1 VISMMREGYRM
12 LRTSFMQRSTVLGGL
27 LALAVG
33 CAGHAGHSVALYEAG
48 DYTGAARTAD
58 AELAAH
64 PGDEALW
71 QMRIR
76 AALALGDAAGVAKTY
91 AAYRARQ
98 GGEDDRELLRDL
110 AIATLGQA
118 LTAPSVKLKIAAIEA
133 IEAAEL
139 EPLADQVAQ
148 RMRDDDDR
156 VIATAAVAVLHGAPD
171 AGQAVGDMLRSE
183 DAEARRIAVEGTGK
197 KIGKPALGFL
207 EAAGADPD
215 PRVRRAALRWLG
227 QLRDQAAVPLLTQRL
242 RDPEEAVR
250 SAAASALARIGPIG
264 QAGAAQLVELARTA
278 LADRALAVRLAGIE
292 LLAAAHATGEL
303 TALADDRDPTVATE
317 AAIAAGAGPAAA
329 RAAERAASSP
339 EWAVRAGA
347 ANLATRALGKDAALA
362 LANRLAADPELAVR
376 LAAARVLATQPR
388 DRAAAVAI
396 FAAAL
401 ATDHQI
407 DAAVDLAMQDDPRG
421 AQALDDAVRD
431 PVHGAAHR
439 AAAAT
444 AHRTAHRITPGLV
457 AALADDSG
465 AVRVEAAAALALLTR
480 H

>member
-1 VISMMREGYRM
+1 MHRLIVM
-12 LRTSFMQRSTVLGGL
+12 GGL
-27 LALAVG
+27 FALAAAG
-33 CAGHAGHSVALYEAG
+33 CAGHAQHAVALYEAG
-48 DYTGAARTAD
+48 DYTGAQRTAD

-76 AALALGDAAGVAKTY
+76 AALALGDAAGVGKTY

-98 GGEDDRELLRDL
+98 DGEDDRELLREL

-118 LTAPSVKLKIAAIEA
+118 LAAPSVKLKIAAIEA
-133 IEAAEL
+133 VEAAEL

-171 AGQAVGDMLRSE
+171 AGQALGDMLRSE

-207 EAAGADPD
+207 EHAGSDADPH
-215 PRVRRAALRWLG
+215 VRRAALRWLG

-250 SAAASALARIGPIG
+250 AVAASALAHIGPIG

-278 LADRALAVRLAGIE
+278 LADRALAVRLAGVE
-292 LLAAAHATGEL
+292 LLAAARATAEL
-303 TALADDRDPTVATE
+303 AALADDRDPTVAAE
-317 AAIAAGAGPAAA
+317 AAIAAGGGPAAA
-329 RAAERAASSP
+329 RAIERAASSP
-339 EWAVRAGA
+339 DGAVRAGA
-347 ANLATRALGKDAALA
+347 ANLAIRALGKDAALV
-362 LANRLAADPELAVR
+362 LARKLAADPELSVQ
-376 LAAARVLATQPR
+376 LAAARVLAHAG
-388 DRAAAVAI
+388 DRPAAAPI

-401 ATDHQI
+401 ATDHRI

-421 AQALDDAVRD
+421 VQALDDAVRD
-431 PVHGAAHR
+431 PAHGAAHR
-439 AAAAT
+439 AAAAA

-465 AVRVEAAAALALLTR
+465 AARVEAAAALALLTR
-480 H
+480 R

>member
-1 VISMMREGYRM
+1 MPRLLLDPSGSAAPR
-12 LRTSFMQRSTVLGGL
+12 LATLAGL
-27 LALAVG
+27 FALAAG
-33 CAGHAGHSVALYEAG
+33 CAGHAGRVVAQYEAG
-48 DYTGAARTAD
+48 DFAGAARTAD
-58 AELAAH
+58 AELTAH

-76 AALALGDAAGVAKTY
+76 AALALGDTTGVATTY

-98 GGEDDRELLRDL
+98 GGDDDRELLRDL

-156 VIATAAVAVLHGAPD
+156 VIAAAAVAVLHGAPD
-171 AGQAVGDMLRSE
+171 AGQALGDMLRSE

-227 QLRDQAAVPLLTQRL
+227 QLRDHAAVTLLTQHL
-242 RDPEEAVR
+242 RPPGDPDEAVR
-250 SAAASALARIGPIG
+250 AAAAAALARIGPIG
-264 QAGAAQLVELARTA
+264 QAGPAQLVELARTA
-278 LADRALAVRLAGIE
+278 LADRALAVRLAGVE

-303 TALADDRDPTVATE
+303 AALADDRDPTVATE
-317 AAIAAGAGPAAA
+317 AAIAAGGGPAAA
-329 RAAERAASSP
+329 RAVERAAGSP
-339 EWAVRAGA
+339 DWAVRAGA
-347 ANLATRALGKDAALA
+347 ANLAARALGKDAAVVLA
-362 LANRLAADPELAVR
+362 RKLAADPELAVR
-376 LAAARVLATQPR
+376 LAAARVLAHAG
-388 DRAAAVAI
+388 DRPAAAAI
-396 FAAAL
+396 LAAAL
-401 ATDHQI
+401 ATDHRI

-421 AQALDDAVRD
+421 AQALDEAVRD
-431 PVHGAAHR
+431 PAHGAANRAAAAAAHR
-439 AAAAT
+439 A
-444 AHRTAHRITPGLV
+444 AHRITPGLV
-457 AALADDSG
+457 AALADGSG

>member
-1 VISMMREGYRM
+1 
-12 LRTSFMQRSTVLGGL
+12 MQRSLVLGGL
-27 LALAVG
+27 FALAAG
-33 CAGHAGHSVALYEAG
+33 CAGHAGRVVAQYEAG
-48 DYTGAARTAD
+48 DYAGAARTAD
-58 AELAAH
+58 TELAAH

-76 AALALGDAAGVAKTY
+76 AALAQGDAAGVGKTY
-91 AAYRARQ
+91 AAYRARL
-98 GGEDDRELLRDL
+98 GGDDDRELLRDL

-118 LTAPSVKLKIAAIEA
+118 LTAPSVKLRIAAIEA
-133 IEAAEL
+133 VEAAEL

-156 VIATAAVAVLHGAPD
+156 VIAAAAVAVLHGAPD
-171 AGQAVGDMLRSE
+171 AGQALGDMLRSE

-207 EAAGADPD
+207 ESAGADPD

-227 QLRDQAAVPLLTQRL
+227 ELRDPAAAPLLTQHL
-242 RDPEEAVR
+242 RDPDEAVR
-250 SAAASALARIGPIG
+250 AVAASALARIGPIG
-264 QAGAAQLVELARTA
+264 QAGAAPLVELARTA
-278 LADRALAVRLAGIE
+278 LADRALAVRLAGVE

-303 TALADDRDPTVATE
+303 AALAGDRDPIVATE
-317 AAIAAGAGPAAA
+317 AAIAAGGGPAAA
-329 RAAERAASSP
+329 RAPLERAATSP
-339 EWAVRAGA
+339 DWAVRAGA
-347 ANLATRALGKDAALA
+347 ANLAARALGKDAALA
-362 LANRLAADPELAVR
+362 IARKLAADPELAVR
-376 LAAARVLATQPR
+376 LAAARVLAHGG
-388 DRAAAVAI
+388 DRAAAAAI

-401 ATDHQI
+401 ATDHRI

-431 PVHGAAHR
+431 PVHGAANR
-439 AAAAT
+439 AAAAA
-444 AHRTAHRITPGLV
+444 AHRAAHRITPGLV

>member
-1 VISMMREGYRM
+1 MMRDGYRM
-12 LRTSFMQRSTVLGGL
+12 LRTSFMQRSLVLGGL
-27 LALAVG
+27 LALAAG
-33 CAGHAGHSVALYEAG
+33 CAGHAGPVVAQYEAG
-48 DYTGAARTAD
+48 DYAGAARTAD
-58 AELAAH
+58 TELAAH

-76 AALALGDAAGVAKTY
+76 AALALGDAAGIAKTY
-91 AAYRARQ
+91 AAYRARLD
-98 GGEDDRELLRDL
+98 GEDDRALLRDL

-207 EAAGADPD
+207 EAAGGDPD

-227 QLRDQAAVPLLTQRL
+227 QLRDQAAVPLLTERL
-242 RDPEEAVR
+242 RDADEAVR
-250 SAAASALARIGPIG
+250 TAAASALARIGPIG
-264 QAGAAQLVELARTA
+264 PTGAAQLVELGHAA
-278 LADRALAVRLAGIE
+278 LADRALAVRLAGVE
-292 LLAAAHATGEL
+292 LLAAAHATAEL
-303 TALADDRDPTVATE
+303 AALADDRDPTVATE

-329 RAAERAASSP
+329 RAVERAASSP
-339 EWAVRAGA
+339 AWAVRAGA

-362 LANRLAADPELAVR
+362 LARRLAGDPELAVR
-376 LAAARVLATQPR
+376 LAAARVLGHAG
-388 DRAAAVAI
+388 DRAAAAAI

-401 ATDHQI
+401 ATDRQI

-439 AAAAT
+439 AAAAA